1 MNIVDSS
8 SSSDEVQLTIN
19 ASYASNYDSWRSKEE
34 YEKCS
39 YYRYRFASSRVALG
53 NRTRYD
59 CELSDVYN
67 EAYH

>member
-1 MNIVDSS
+1 MLQTMTVGGLKKNMKNVRIIVIG
-8 SSSDEVQLTIN
+8 L
-19 ASYASNYDSWRSKEE
+19 
-34 YEKCS
+34 
-39 YYRYRFASSRVALG
+39 ASSRVALG